1 VIVGDEENGSDGTVK
16 DRFGQ
21 GCYRIDTVTWG
32 ISPAQRFTIYRVPVD
47 ALQHI
52 NIRAADVNRTRDF
65 YVRVLGL
72 HVGDR
77 PPFQSTGYW
86 LYLNGHPVIH
96 LVQKTAGEPL
106 SARTTGPIDHIAF
119 RGVELDATREMLA
132 REGIEFQEKVVP
144 RDNSV
149 QLFVLD
155 PDGVR
160 IELNF

>member
-1 VIVGDEENGSDGTVK
+1 
-16 DRFGQ
+16 
-21 GCYRIDTVTWG
+21 
-32 ISPAQRFTIYRVPVD
+32 VPVD

-52 NIRAADVNRTRDF
+52 NIRATDVNRTRDF

-72 HVGDR
+72 SVGDR

-86 LYLNGHPVIH
+86 LYLDGEPVIH
-96 LVQKTAGEPL
+96 LVQRTPEEPPAL
-106 SARTTGPIDHIAF
+106 RTTGAIDHVAF
-119 RGVELDATREMLA
+119 RGVDLDATRHTLA
-132 REGIEFQEKVVP
+132 REGIPFEQRLVP

>member
-1 VIVGDEENGSDGTVK
+1 M
-16 DRFGQ
+16 
-21 GCYRIDTVTWG
+21 
-32 ISPAQRFTIYRVPVD
+32 PVD

-72 HVGDR
+72 RVGDR

-86 LYLNGHPVIH
+86 LYLDGQPVIH
-96 LVQKTAGEPL
+96 LVQKTPGEAP
-106 SARTTGPIDHIAF
+106 SRRSTGAIDHIAF
-119 RGVELDATREMLA
+119 RGVGLESTRDVLV
-132 REGIEFQEKVVP
+132 REGIAFQEKLVP

>member
-1 VIVGDEENGSDGTVK
+1 
-16 DRFGQ
+16 
-21 GCYRIDTVTWG
+21 
-32 ISPAQRFTIYRVPVD
+32 VPVD

-72 HVGDR
+72 RVGDR

-86 LYLNGHPVIH
+86 LYLDGHPVIH
-96 LVQKTAGEPL
+96 LVQKTADEPP

-119 RGVELDATREMLA
+119 RGVELEATRETLA